1 MLITFTSK
9 VHPDV
14 VMFGDVA
21 TVLLRAMG
29 QSEQPPGIL
38 RGDEIRLAADKLRA
52 YVDHAAPE
60 KAGEEEEEDNSSKSE
75 EERRERRNRVGL
87 RTRALP
93 LLDLLDASYHREAD
107 VIWR

>member
-14 VMFGDVA
+14 VMFGDIA

-38 RGDEIRLAADKLRA
+38 RGDEIRLAADRLRA
-52 YVDHAAPE
+52 YVDHAPAE
-60 KAGEEEEEDNSSKSE
+60 NAADEEENTGKSD

-93 LLDLLDASYHREAD
+93 LLDLLDASYRREAD

>member
-38 RGDEIRLAADKLRA
+38 RGDEIRLAAEKLRE
-52 YVDHAAPE
+52 YVDAAQRQQSP
-60 KAGEEEEEDNSSKSE
+60 AEDDGNKTD
-75 EERRERRNRVGL
+75 EERKEQRNRVGL
-87 RTRALP
+87 RTRVLP
-93 LLDLLDASYHREAD
+93 LLDLLDASYHRDAD